1 MGVVNSDF
9 SVLLYERVLPRGKY
23 ESFLKKNRPSFRA
36 FRAVKDRCS

>member
-23 ESFLKKNRPSFRA
+23 ESFLKNRPSFRA